1 MEDAKI
7 KMDKVKNFL
16 KDLTWEK
23 INWSKSYKI
32 VRQLQIKIYRAQK
45 EGKKEKVYKWQKQLL
60 YGVHSKLIPVAIA
73 STLEPYKKK
82 GLVSNLERLKIAIN
96 LKVSEK
102 KIKYTG
108 REELKSLYQNSRQ
121 ALWRL
126 ALDPQYE
133 NLFKIQVII
142 NPLPHIS

>member
-1 MEDAKI
+1 MEDARI

-45 EGKKEKVYKWQKQLL
+45 EGKKEKVYEWQKQLL
-60 YGVHSKLIPVAIA
+60 YGVHSKLIAVAIA

-82 GLVSNLERLKIAIN
+82 KFSI
-96 LKVSEK
+96 
-102 KIKYTG
+102 
-108 REELKSLYQNSRQ
+108 
-121 ALWRL
+121 
-126 ALDPQYE
+126 
-133 NLFKIQVII
+133 
-142 NPLPHIS
+142 